1 MTDFARNTQLLLEA
15 VRAKDAAE
23 VQRLIPLSYSMR
35 HLHFSHALIYA
46 IEENDVACARLLAPA
61 AEFMET
67 TLLFSKNISVDMLY
81 ALLPWCDSDDRYN
94 YLVGLTEKG
103 TVAQIETVAQ
113 HCQLDTNSLALEM
126 AVIHHR
132 DDVVDVL
139 YPLSNGQAAL
149 KNLQRSGY
157 PDKMLGRLKEHIK
170 NQQLRETL
178 IEETSD
184 ATRPTVV
191 RKM

>member
-15 VRAKDAAE
+15 VYAKDAAE
-23 VQRLIPLSYSMR
+23 VQRLIPVSYSMR
-35 HLHFSHALIYA
+35 HPIFGHALIHA
-46 IEENDVACARLLAPA
+46 VAENDVACARLLAPA

-67 TLLFSKNISVDMLY
+67 TSLFSKNISVDMLH
-81 ALLPWCDSDDRYN
+81 ALLPWCESDDRYN

-113 HCQLDTNSLALEM
+113 HCQLSTNSLALEM

-139 YPLSNGQAAL
+139 YPLSNGHAAL

-157 PDKMLGRLKEHIK
+157 PDKMLARLKEHIK

-178 IEETSD
+178 IEETSNV
-184 ATRPTVV
+184 ARSAVV
-191 RKM
+191 RKI